1 MLVHNHCWADVGYGI
16 IDWSKM
22 YHSLKK
28 IPVPWDI
35 MEHDKPN
42 DLKRSDDVFITGYTK
57 GGLDGNS
64 HQGSDDIFIVKYN
77 SDGVKQ

>member
-22 YHSLKK
+22 YHRLKK
-28 IPVPWDI
+28 TPVPWDI

-42 DLKRSDDVFITGYTK
+42 DLKRFARRSIET
-57 GGLDGNS
+57 
-64 HQGSDDIFIVKYN
+64 VKTFE
-77 SDGVKQ
+77 SSS